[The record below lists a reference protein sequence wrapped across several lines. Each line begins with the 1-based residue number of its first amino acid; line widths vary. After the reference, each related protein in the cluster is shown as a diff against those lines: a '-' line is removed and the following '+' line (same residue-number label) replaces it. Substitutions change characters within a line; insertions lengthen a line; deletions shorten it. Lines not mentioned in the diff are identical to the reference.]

1 MRGGVGHTTRWQD
14 RASVTIESIIIRRA
28 TWGDADAIWDI
39 RTRAIR
45 ELCCTSYTER
55 EIAAWASS
63 PMPSSFQE
71 VIRNTEFFVA
81 EHESKIVGHAFMDP
95 STREIAAVFVSPDYV
110 RVGIGSRLLASL
122 EQRAQAIGLTSVWLS
137 ATLNATSF
145 YSAWGYIEVEPSQY
159 EHPDGFTL
167 ACVRME
173 KAFEPAGASIS
184 S

>member
-1 MRGGVGHTTRWQD
+1 
-14 RASVTIESIIIRRA
+14 VTIESIIIRRA
-28 TWGDADAIWDI
+28 TPGDADPIWEI

-45 ELCCTSYTER
+45 ELCCTPYTEK

-63 PMPSSFQE
+63 PMPSSFKE

-81 EHESKIVGHAFMDP
+81 EHESKIVGHAFLDP

-110 RVGIGSRLLASL
+110 CVGVGSRLLASL
-122 EQRAQAIGLTSVWLS
+122 EELAQTIGLTSVWLS

-145 YSAWGYIEVEPSQY
+145 YCARGYVEVEPSKY

-173 KAFEPAGASIS
+173 KTFGPAGPSLASQS
-184 S
+184 LAN